1 MNDSCKLSFAY
12 PFGNSNSRQL
22 RKFMAKNY
30 IAARG
35 SFSSTHWIT
44 ESYSPQH
51 MEHLVSSLLVT
62 GNVQFM
68 TPAVQA
74 AVNQGCG
81 WLIFNG
87 HGLDRC
93 GSDDGCGCQTG
104 WEPLNY
110 DMFETHLH
118 TIATLVQLSC
128 SISCSRCSEALSCWA
143 LGACRKFY
151 VVLHGL
157 DICGI
162 NAQGERW
169 RSGLRP
175 AFACRERHVG
185 ARGEQLVGLSLD
197 LLRPVVA
204 VGP

>member
-118 TIATLVQLSC
+118 TIATLVQLCGVGRVSFWT
-128 SISCSRCSEALSCWA
+128 SLEKKGVRYEPQLPAVFRARAAARRSHAGRWARAASSMSFSMALICW
-143 LGACRKFY
+143 R
-151 VVLHGL
+151 
-157 DICGI
+157 
-162 NAQGERW
+162 
-169 RSGLRP
+169 
-175 AFACRERHVG
+175 
-185 ARGEQLVGLSLD
+185 ARRAASWS
-197 LLRPVVA
+197 
-204 VGP
+204 